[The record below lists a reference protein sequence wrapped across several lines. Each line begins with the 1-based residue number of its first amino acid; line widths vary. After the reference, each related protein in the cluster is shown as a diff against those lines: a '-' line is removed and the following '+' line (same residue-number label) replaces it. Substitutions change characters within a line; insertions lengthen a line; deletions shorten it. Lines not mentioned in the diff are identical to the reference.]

1 MFSAL
6 APLGIEVVRGQIA
19 NDTLYFI
26 DRVNKKYQITALNS
40 LNTTGTSKYS
50 VKDMINTLF
59 LADDLFQSKKKR

>member
-6 APLGIEVVRGQIA
+6 APFGIEVVRGQIA

-40 LNTTGTSKYS
+40 LNLIGIK
-50 VKDMINTLF
+50 L
-59 LADDLFQSKKKR
+59 